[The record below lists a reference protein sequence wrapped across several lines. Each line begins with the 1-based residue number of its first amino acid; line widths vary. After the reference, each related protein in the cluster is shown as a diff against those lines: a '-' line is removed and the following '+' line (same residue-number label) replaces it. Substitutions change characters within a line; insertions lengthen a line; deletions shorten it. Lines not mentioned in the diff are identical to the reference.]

1 MRLYRQTKKQ
11 GFNLVFKYQKTDT
24 KSGRLPTFALR
35 LSSALVGL
43 TSVFGMGTGVPPLQE
58 PPR

>member
-1 MRLYRQTKKQ
+1 MV
-11 GFNLVFKYQKTDT
+11 VFKYQKKTL
-24 KSGRLPTFALR
+24 SWRQPTFALR

-43 TSVFGMGTGVPPLQE
+43 TSVFEMGTGVPPLQE